1 MQLVKGLYGRGW
13 AAEEARQLFRLI
25 DWMMDLPPEQAE
37 GFREEISQWEA
48 ERGMPY
54 LSSIER
60 WGLEKGLEKGLEQGL
75 KKGLEEGRLEEIQH
89 SIATSLQVKFGAPG
103 KRLASKLRKISDL
116 EQLRSLFQAI
126 LEAETLAEIRRLL
139 PR

>member
-1 MQLVKGLYGRGW
+1 VQLVKGLYDRGW
-13 AAEEARQLFRLI
+13 AGEEVRQLFRLI
-25 DWMMDLPPEQAE
+25 DWMMDLPPEQQE
-37 GFREEISQWEA
+37 GFRGEISQWEA

-54 LSSIER
+54 LTTFER
-60 WGLEKGLEKGLEQGL
+60 WGLEKGLEKG
-75 KKGLEEGRLEEIQH
+75 RLEEIQH
-89 SIATSLQVKFGAPG
+89 NIATSLQVKFGAPG
-103 KRLASKLRKISDL
+103 KRLTSKLRKINDL

>member
-1 MQLVKGLYGRGW
+1 
-13 AAEEARQLFRLI
+13 
-25 DWMMDLPPEQAE
+25 
-37 GFREEISQWEA
+37 
-48 ERGMPY
+48 MPY

-60 WGLEKGLEKGLEQGL
+60 WGLEKGLEQGLEQGL
-75 KKGLEEGRLEEIQH
+75 KQGLKQGLEEGRLEEIQH

-103 KRLASKLRKISDL
+103 KRLASKLRKINDL